1 MKTKAKASKDKPQEA
16 RTYCFVCDFAQNM
29 YLPKFAAEHPGA
41 TYYYSPLNVYPFGIV
56 DCSTE
61 PSQLT
66 AMMFYEGT
74 ICFFTFF
81 NREQT

>member
-1 MKTKAKASKDKPQEA
+1 MSTFSVQ
-16 RTYCFVCDFAQNM
+16 C
-29 YLPKFAAEHPGA
+29 
-41 TYYYSPLNVYPFGIV
+41 YYSPLNVYPFGIV

>member
-1 MKTKAKASKDKPQEA
+1 
-16 RTYCFVCDFAQNM
+16 M
-29 YLPKFAAEHPGA
+29 YLPNFAAEQPGA
-41 TYYYSPLNVYPFGIV
+41 AYYYSPLNVYPFGIV

-66 AMMFYEGT
+66 AMMFYKGT
-74 ICFFTFF
+74 FCFFTFF